1 MPEWPEYEI
10 TFSMKCHVITGKANE
25 EIFLIQ
31 ILNLLI
37 AHLPPVLLS
46 TYERRHILNYKRL
59 CPLVPLFG
67 YKCEICLSVTNVKS
81 VCL

>member
-1 MPEWPEYEI
+1 MDLKVTTES
-10 TFSMKCHVITGKANE
+10 FSLVAHVV
-25 EIFLIQ
+25 FLDF
-31 ILNLLI
+31 
-37 AHLPPVLLS
+37 
-46 TYERRHILNYKRL
+46 ILNYKRL